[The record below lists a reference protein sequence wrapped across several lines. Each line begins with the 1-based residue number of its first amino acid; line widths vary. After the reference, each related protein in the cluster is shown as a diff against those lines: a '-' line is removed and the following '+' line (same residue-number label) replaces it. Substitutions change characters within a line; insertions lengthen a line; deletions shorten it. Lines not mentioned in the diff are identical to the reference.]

1 MLIRGQSFS
10 DHGHDESNHVNFN
23 FDHQLTHSLCKLFL
37 NGEGA
42 NFFLAVSLQWNGGG
56 SKQPL
61 IVALTIEN
69 WLDGD

>member
-1 MLIRGQSFS
+1 MDSV
-10 DHGHDESNHVNFN
+10 HGHDESNHVNFN

-37 NGEGA
+37 NGAGA